1 MSVCKCVCRVA
12 RKAGC
17 SYAGSTVADHNVKAD
32 QWPLIPSH
40 YPEGLVSEEML

>member
-1 MSVCKCVCRVA
+1 MSVCKCVCHVA

-17 SYAGSTVADHNVKAD
+17 PYARSTVADHYVKAD
-32 QWPLIPSH
+32 QWPLIPSL